1 MNKKQSH
8 EADQLYKCY
17 LIANITNDSGDYFL
31 TVDYAL
37 QYVKQRFL
45 SEYGWRTKQVGTCKA
60 LSDWLAG
67 VALNIDVYNWDILQ
81 RAELFGA
88 LSANATETEKD
99 NFLNNYFNVMGNKLD
114 QMLFRTNTRTPKQ
127 ADYDNFLETY
137 NDEVTA

>member
-8 EADQLYKCY
+8 KADQLYKCY
-17 LIANITNDSGDYFL
+17 LIANITNYNGDYFL

-37 QYVKQRFL
+37 IYVKQQFL
-45 SEYGWRTKQVGTCKA
+45 NEYGWRAKQVGTCKA

-81 RAELFGA
+81 RAEKFGA
-88 LSANATETEKD
+88 LSPDATETEKD
-99 NFLNNYFNVMGNKLD
+99 NFLNNYFNMMGNKLD

-127 ADYDNFLETY
+127 SDYDNFLKTY
-137 NDEVTA
+137 EEVIA